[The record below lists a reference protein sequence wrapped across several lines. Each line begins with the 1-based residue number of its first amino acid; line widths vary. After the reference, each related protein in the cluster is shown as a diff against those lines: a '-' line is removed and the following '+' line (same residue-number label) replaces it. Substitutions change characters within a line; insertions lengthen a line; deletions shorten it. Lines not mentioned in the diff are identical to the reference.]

1 MESGL
6 KPSQTISNYL
16 YIVERGC
23 ELLCANDNAVKM
35 SNVETPQPRT
45 ILVLS
50 GHYHIFYYHIK
61 SPPLKD
67 DGQGPNV
74 FTTE

>member
-1 MESGL
+1 MVVPVDAAIAAMRE
-6 KPSQTISNYL
+6 
-16 YIVERGC
+16 C
-23 ELLCANDNAVKM
+23 ENL
-35 SNVETPQPRT
+35 R
-45 ILVLS
+45 
-50 GHYHIFYYHIK
+50 FYKLQIK